1 MENIKKYGKLNMTPP
16 DSNKFDANVQ
26 NETRNINSKQLL
38 SHAKSRHGI
47 MDAYPETI
55 TVTGSYACNY
65 RCKMCNLY
73 HDASQIISEK
83 VIDEVIRVLP
93 YAQLLRISGGE
104 PLIFPYVEKLLRSA
118 KKVGTKTMIFTNGSL
133 LDKMSFD
140 PARMIDE
147 IIVSLDAATA
157 KTYKYIRRA
166 NLQQVLKNV
175 STLTNNKDIDGVKPK
190 ILFNFVAMRSN
201 INELEPLVC
210 LAADMGVAAVGCV
223 FLRVHNQELVNE
235 SLYFHQE
242 LSDNCMKLAHQTAK
256 KKGVDLQL
264 PMLFSDASKKNFS
277 QAGQH
282 QYCRE
287 PWKYLE
293 INPHGFASVCCAG
306 AGSEKIETD
315 SSIETIWNS
324 AKKQALRQTVNTINE
339 PAICKSCAFGSVMD
353 PSNPGSHF
361 IDKKI
366 LEHVLDKKQRPL

>member
-1 MENIKKYGKLNMTPP
+1 MNRS
-16 DSNKFDANVQ
+16 DRNKFDANVQ
-26 NETRNINSKQLL
+26 NKTSNNNSKRLL
-38 SHAKSRHGI
+38 AHAKCRHEM
-47 MDAYPETI
+47 MDTYPETI

-73 HDASQIISEK
+73 HDASEIISEK
-83 VIDEVIRVLP
+83 IIDEVIRILP

-104 PLIFPYVEKLLRSA
+104 PLMFPYAEKLLRSA

-140 PARMIDE
+140 PARMLDE

-157 KTYKYIRRA
+157 KTYEYIRRA
-166 NLQQVLKNV
+166 NLQKVLKNV
-175 STLTNNKDIDGVKPK
+175 SYLTNKDRRGANPK
-190 ILFNFVAMRSN
+190 ICFNFVAMRSN
-201 INELEPLVC
+201 IKELEPLVC
-210 LAADMGVAAVGCV
+210 LAADLGVAAVGCV
-223 FLRVHNQELVNE
+223 FLRVHDKDLVDE
-235 SLYFHQE
+235 SLYFHRE
-242 LSDNCMKLAHQTAK
+242 LSDHCMKLARRTAK

-264 PMLFSDASKKNFS
+264 PMLFADASKKKKS
-277 QAGQH
+277 QTSQH
-282 QYCRE
+282 QYCLE

-293 INPHGFASVCCAG
+293 ISPHGFASVCCAG

-324 AKKQALRQTVNTINE
+324 AKKKALRQTVNTINE
-339 PAICKSCAFGSVMD
+339 PLICKSCAFGSVMD

-366 LEHVLDKKQRPL
+366 LEYVLDKK